1 MNKTNSISH
10 LYLLRVALVI
20 MSATPII
27 VSQTQPIAPIFPQG
41 NPVTVEQAIQLALSQ
56 ASAFKQSELTE
67 QIAAEDLLQSKAAF
81 LPRLSAN
88 PTVIYTSPTLGSVA
102 PGTPR
107 QPSFLGANAITEYQ
121 GVFSASGELDLSGRL
136 RANRQRAMFLLQAA
150 KAGTE
155 VARRSLV
162 NATEEAYYSYS
173 LVQAQTSSGE
183 ENLRSAEAFESS
195 TRLLVEGGEVAPVD
209 LMRAQLQTANRR
221 DELEQSRVTESVA
234 AENLRVYLGFD
245 SQSRLAVSDLKTMIP
260 EVGELGQF
268 TISATSNRP
277 ELARIDAETEAAK
290 QEAKIAKGERRPQ
303 LNYAVEGGF
312 ISNAL
317 RPQNIRNSAGSRV
330 TVGVSIPLFDW
341 GASKSRQRQAE
352 LRQRISETSRIFA
365 ERQLAAQFNSNLVQA
380 TSAAS
385 RIRTL
390 AENLGNAERIRD
402 TAILRYR
409 AGETQIIEVTDAQT
423 QIVVQRNALLQAIF
437 DYRIAVARLKQATG
451 R

>member
-1 MNKTNSISH
+1 MSITNSISYRFLH
-10 LYLLRVALVI
+10 CVALVI
-20 MSATPII
+20 ISATQI
-27 VSQTQPIAPIFPQG
+27 VFSQTPLASPIPVQDPPI
-41 NPVTVEQAIQLALSQ
+41 TVEQAIRLALSQ
-56 ASAFKQSELTE
+56 ASIFKQSELTE

-88 PTVIYTSPTLGSVA
+88 PTVIYTSPSLGSVA
-102 PGTPR
+102 PGIVRP
-107 QPSFLGANAITEYQ
+107 PSFLGANAITEYQ
-121 GVFSASGELDLSGRL
+121 GVFSASGEIDLSGRL
-136 RANRQRAMFLLQAA
+136 RSNRQRAMFLLQAA

-162 NATEEAYYSYS
+162 NATEEAYYGYS
-173 LVQAQTSSGE
+173 LAQAQRSSGE
-183 ENLRSAEAFESS
+183 ENLRSAEEFESS
-195 TRLLVEGGEVAPVD
+195 TKLLVEGGEVAPVD
-209 LMRAQLQTANRR
+209 LMRAQMQTANRR

-234 AENLRVYLGFD
+234 AENLRLYLGFD
-245 SQSRLAVSDLKTMIP
+245 SQNRLEVSDLKTMIP

-268 TISATSNRP
+268 TILATANRP

-290 QEAKIAKGERRPQ
+290 QEAKIAKAERRPQ
-303 LNYAVEGGF
+303 INYSVEGGF
-312 ISNAL
+312 VSDSL
-317 RPQNIRNSAGSRV
+317 RPKSIGNTAGSRV

-352 LRQRISETSRIFA
+352 LRQRISESSRVFA
-365 ERQLAAQFNSNLVQA
+365 ERQLAAQFNANVAQA

-390 AENLGNAERIRD
+390 ADNLRNAERIRE

-437 DYRIAVARLKQATG
+437 DYRVAVARLKQATG
-451 R
+451 K